1 MLRNLSYNDP
11 KINREVNQAVGK
23 AYSFIASWR
32 MGGTG
37 SQKFIITE
45 ASDEIWQLLERE
57 NSTNYANIELRPK
70 GVIVRFKSFTE
81 SFGLIIPFRE
91 MELEVSKTE
100 LHICRKANFIKM
112 KTLKDEEVDLKFLKQ
127 IKDISGL
134 ESLSMLDK

>member
-23 AYSFIASWR
+23 AYSFLASWR

-45 ASDEIWQLLERE
+45 ASEEIWQLLERE
-57 NSTNYANIELRPK
+57 NTTNYANIELRPE
-70 GVIVRFKSFTE
+70 GVIVRFKSYLE

-91 MELEVSKTE
+91 MELEAAETE
-100 LHICRKANFIKM
+100 LLIRRKAHFIKL
-112 KTLKDEEVDLKFLKQ
+112 KTLDGEVVDLKFMKR
-127 IKDISGL
+127 IRGASK
-134 ESLSMLDK
+134 

>member
-23 AYSFIASWR
+23 AYSFLASWR

-45 ASDEIWQLLERE
+45 ASEEIWQLLERE
-57 NSTNYANIELRPK
+57 NTTNYANIELRPE
-70 GVIVRFKSFTE
+70 GVIVRFKSYLE

-91 MELEVSKTE
+91 MELEAAETE
-100 LHICRKANFIKM
+100 LLIRRKLVPDKLREAHFIKL
-112 KTLKDEEVDLKFLKQ
+112 KTLDGEVVDLKFMKR
-127 IKDISGL
+127 IRGASK
-134 ESLSMLDK
+134 